1 MSDYSW
7 DFVSVF
13 LYHKVFFRGL
23 AGTFELTG
31 LTLVFGMASG
41 LVIGALRLS
50 EHLFLRF
57 PASVFVEIFRNI
69 PALIVLIWVFYALP
83 ILLGF
88 RLDAF
93 AAAVIAMSL
102 NTAAFSSEI
111 FRAGI
116 QSVDPG
122 QWDAGRAIGMNY
134 FTVMRRVIL
143 PQALK
148 RMIPAFTNRGI
159 EVTKM
164 TALASTIAYGELLYE
179 GKMLSGFIYRP
190 LEVYTTVAVIYFV
203 FLYAGT
209 LLTYMLEKRLRR
221 SERE

>member
-7 DFVSVF
+7 DFLSVF
-13 LYHKVFFRGL
+13 LYYKVFLRGL
-23 AGTFELTG
+23 VGTFKLTG
-31 LTLVFGMASG
+31 LTLVFGLTLG
-41 LVIGALRLS
+41 LVIGASRLS
-50 EHLFLRF
+50 KHLFIRL
-57 PASVFVEIFRNI
+57 PAVAFVETFRNI

-88 RLDAF
+88 QLNAFDA
-93 AAAVIAMSL
+93 ALIAMSL

-116 QSVDPG
+116 QSVSPG
-122 QWDAGRAIGMNY
+122 QWDAGRAIGMGY
-134 FTVMRRVIL
+134 FLVMRRIVL

-159 EVTKM
+159 EVAKLTS
-164 TALASTIAYGELLYE
+164 LASTIAYGELLYE

-190 LEVYTTVAVIYFV
+190 MEVYTTVAVIYFV

-209 LLTYMLEKRLRR
+209 LLSYMLEKRLRK
-221 SERE
+221 SE